1 MVKTKLSRNVYPPQR
16 TALLYNN
23 FFYRQVPLGYQF
35 SVRSIEVI
43 WRIEQT
49 WKKWEKKKFSKLD
62 LFDLKIFAK
71 KHLN

>member
-1 MVKTKLSRNVYPPQR
+1 MVKTKLSRNVYPPKK

-49 WKKWEKKKFSKLD
+49 WKKWERKKVQQTEFVWPEN
-62 LFDLKIFAK
+62 FRK
-71 KHLN
+71 KTL